1 MIDTYPVSLSQQA
14 AFVGAEPALCL
25 LQLSLQQ
32 QDLELL
38 LIQDPGLLP
47 DLLHL
52 DLQLLQLKAALL
64 HLSR

>member
-1 MIDTYPVSLSQQA
+1 MDTYPVSLRQQA

-32 QDLELL
+32 QDLKLL

-47 DLLHL
+47 DPLYL
-52 DLQLLQLKAALL
+52 DLQLLQLKDALL